1 MTGTFIAVTH
11 PLPPAHERNRQLED
25 HGGYTPTAFNNS
37 SSEESP
43 ILWTSSTYMVVGW
56 RRWWG
61 VGGGGGGGGVSIL
74 GSEGNG

>member
-11 PLPPAHERNRQLED
+11 PLPPSQERNRQLED

-37 SSEESP
+37 SSEESYP
-43 ILWTSSTYMVVGW
+43 LDILNLYGSGGEGW
-56 RRWWG
+56 CG
-61 VGGGGGGGGVSIL
+61 VCVCGGGASIL